1 MSREQRGPNEKLG
14 TVLALAGISNAGLA
28 RRVNDLGAQRGL
40 TLRYDKTSVARWV
53 SKGMVPQGAAPHLIA
68 AAIGAKLGRPVPL
81 HEIGLADADPA
92 PEVGLAFPRD
102 VAEAVRSATE
112 LYRLDLAGRRAGSGG
127 IWQSLAGSFS
137 VSAYATPASRWLIS
151 PADPSVERDA
161 NAARTAVLGPQGT
174 TEGARTGAGAHGAP
188 GRAAGSSDVE
198 TTTES
203 STTAP
208 AASSTEPS
216 PTPDTADGAAH
227 GTPDAGGYS
236 RVPAGPAETPG
247 SRRQSGPPAAAGA
260 RPAAGAQAADPPGP
274 GTPAPGSPR
283 TASIPTQPGPQ
294 NTSASGTAASASARA
309 VRSDRAA
316 KAAPAP
322 SAPPR
327 RGGGGASTGTGT
339 GTLAPPVTSDIS
351 PLRVGH
357 SDVAKLR
364 EAAQD
369 ARRWDSKYGGGDWR
383 SSMVPECLRVDAA
396 PLLLGSYSDEVGR
409 ALFGAA
415 AELTRLAGWMAFD
428 TGQQEAAQRYYIQA
442 LRLARAAADVPLG
455 GYVLASMSLQATY
468 RGFADEGV
476 DLAQAAVERN
486 RGLATARTMSF
497 FRLVEARAHAKANDA
512 PAAGAALKA
521 AEGWLERS
529 RDGDADPSWLGFYS
543 YDRFAADAA
552 ECHLDLKAPRQ
563 VRRFTE
569 QALSR
574 PTEEFVRSHGLR
586 LVVSAVAE
594 LESGNLD
601 AACAAGTRAVEVA
614 GRISSA
620 RTTEYVRDLLHRL
633 EPYGHEPRVAELRE
647 RARPLL
653 VAPA

>member
-53 SKGMVPQGAAPHLIA
+53 AKGMVPQGAAPHLIA

-102 VAEAVRSATE
+102 VNEAVRSATD
-112 LYRLDLAGRRAGSGG
+112 LYRLDLAGRRGGGG
-127 IWQSLAGSFS
+127 IWQSLAGSFA
-137 VSAYATPASRWLIS
+137 VSAYATPASRWLIT
-151 PADPSVERDA
+151 PADPSVARDPT
-161 NAARTAVLGPQGT
+161 AAQATILGS
-174 TEGARTGAGAHGAP
+174 EGAP
-188 GRAAGSSDVE
+188 GAQ
-198 TTTES
+198 
-203 STTAP
+203 
-208 AASSTEPS
+208 
-216 PTPDTADGAAH
+216 
-227 GTPDAGGYS
+227 GG
-236 RVPAGPAETPG
+236 VPV
-247 SRRQSGPPAAAGA
+247 
-260 RPAAGAQAADPPGP
+260 
-274 GTPAPGSPR
+274 
-283 TASIPTQPGPQ
+283 QPGP
-294 NTSASGTAASASARA
+294 NSSDPTGAA
-309 VRSDRAA
+309 DG
-316 KAAPAP
+316 P
-322 SAPPR
+322 
-327 RGGGGASTGTGT
+327 
-339 GTLAPPVTSDIS
+339 L
-351 PLRVGH
+351 LRVGH
-357 SDVAKLR
+357 SDVTKLR

-409 ALFGAA
+409 ALFGAS

-497 FRLVEARAHAKANDA
+497 FRLVEARAHAKAGDA
-512 PAAGAALKA
+512 PAAGAALRA
-521 AEGWLERS
+521 AESWLERS
-529 RDGDADPSWLGFYS
+529 RAGDSDPTWLGFYS

-552 ECHLDLKAPRQ
+552 ECYRDLKAPRQ

-569 QALSR
+569 QALSK
-574 PTEEFVRSHGLR
+574 PTDEFVRSHGLR

-633 EPYGHEPRVAELRE
+633 EPYGDEPRVAELRE

>member
-1 MSREQRGPNEKLG
+1 MSRESRGPNEKLG

-68 AAIGAKLGRPVPL
+68 AAIGSKLGRPVPL
-81 HEIGLADADPA
+81 HEIGLADADPT

-102 VAEAVRSATE
+102 VGAAVKSATD
-112 LYRLDLAGRRAGSGG
+112 LYRLDLAGRRGGGS
-127 IWQSLAGSFS
+127 IWQSLAGSFA
-137 VSAYATPASRWLIS
+137 VSAYATPASRWLIT
-151 PADPSVERDA
+151 PADSSV
-161 NAARTAVLGPQGT
+161 ARHIELL
-174 TEGARTGAGAHGAP
+174 EG
-188 GRAAGSSDVE
+188 V
-198 TTTES
+198 
-203 STTAP
+203 
-208 AASSTEPS
+208 
-216 PTPDTADGAAH
+216 
-227 GTPDAGGYS
+227 
-236 RVPAGPAETPG
+236 
-247 SRRQSGPPAAAGA
+247 
-260 RPAAGAQAADPPGP
+260 
-274 GTPAPGSPR
+274 
-283 TASIPTQPGPQ
+283 
-294 NTSASGTAASASARA
+294 
-309 VRSDRAA
+309 
-316 KAAPAP
+316 AP
-322 SAPPR
+322 SAADGSR
-327 RGGGGASTGTGT
+327 TEVTRTDAANGALTAVDSGPGNGHGSGADQEGAT
-339 GTLAPPVTSDIS
+339 A

-357 SDVAKLR
+357 TDVSKLR
-364 EAAQD
+364 EAAD
-369 ARRWDSKYGGGDWR
+369 EARRWDSKYGGGDWR

-396 PLLLGSYSDEVGR
+396 PLLLGAYTDEVGR
-409 ALFGAA
+409 SLFGAT

-476 DLAQAAVERN
+476 DLAQAALERN

-497 FRLVEARAHAKANDA
+497 FQLVEARAHAKANDA
-512 PAAGAALKA
+512 QACAAALAA
-521 AEGWLERS
+521 AESWLERS
-529 RDGDADPSWLGFYS
+529 REGDPDPSWLDFYS
-543 YDRFAADAA
+543 YDRLAADAA
-552 ECHLDLKAPRQ
+552 ECYRDLKAPRQ

-569 QALSR
+569 KALSQ
-574 PTEEFVRSHGLR
+574 PKEEFVRSHGLR

-633 EPYGHEPRVAELRE
+633 EPYGDEPRVAELRE

-653 VAPA
+653 MAPA

>member
-14 TVLALAGISNAGLA
+14 AVLALAGISNAGLA

-68 AAIGAKLGRPVPL
+68 AAIGQKLGRPVPL

-102 VAEAVRSATE
+102 VGEAVRAATD
-112 LYRLDLAGRRAGSGG
+112 LYRLDLAGRRAGGGG

-137 VSAYATPASRWLIS
+137 VSAYATPASRWLIT
-151 PADPSVERDA
+151 PADPSVEREA
-161 NAARTAVLGPQGT
+161 GRPGGGPG
-174 TEGARTGAGAHGAP
+174 
-188 GRAAGSSDVE
+188 
-198 TTTES
+198 
-203 STTAP
+203 
-208 AASSTEPS
+208 
-216 PTPDTADGAAH
+216 
-227 GTPDAGGYS
+227 
-236 RVPAGPAETPG
+236 PAG
-247 SRRQSGPPAAAGA
+247 
-260 RPAAGAQAADPPGP
+260 
-274 GTPAPGSPR
+274 
-283 TASIPTQPGPQ
+283 
-294 NTSASGTAASASARA
+294 
-309 VRSDRAA
+309 
-316 KAAPAP
+316 
-322 SAPPR
+322 
-327 RGGGGASTGTGT
+327 TGEHT
-339 GTLAPPVTSDIS
+339 
-351 PLRVGH
+351 RVGH

-364 EAAQD
+364 EAAED
-369 ARRWDSKYGGGDWR
+369 ARKWDSKYGGGDWR

-409 ALFGAA
+409 ALFGATS
-415 AELTRLAGWMAFD
+415 ELTRLAGWMAFD

-476 DLAQAAVERN
+476 DLAQAALERN

-497 FRLVEARAHAKANDA
+497 FRLVEARAHAKAGDGPA
-512 PAAGAALKA
+512 AAGALKS

-529 RDGDADPSWLGFYS
+529 REGDADPTWLGFYS
-543 YDRFAADAA
+543 YDRFCADAA
-552 ECHLDLKAPRQ
+552 ECYRDLRMPRE

-633 EPYGHEPRVAELRE
+633 EPYGHEPRVMELRE

>member
-68 AAIGAKLGRPVPL
+68 AAIGQKLGRPVPL

-102 VAEAVRSATE
+102 VGAAVKSATE
-112 LYRLDLAGRRAGSGG
+112 LYRLDLAGRRTGGG
-127 IWQSLAGSFS
+127 IWQSLAGSFA
-137 VSAYATPASRWLIS
+137 VSAYATPASRWLIT
-151 PADPSVERDA
+151 PADSSVARDA
-161 NAARTAVLGPQGT
+161 QPLESGGDNTPQ
-174 TEGARTGAGAHGAP
+174 
-188 GRAAGSSDVE
+188 
-198 TTTES
+198 
-203 STTAP
+203 
-208 AASSTEPS
+208 
-216 PTPDTADGAAH
+216 
-227 GTPDAGGYS
+227 
-236 RVPAGPAETPG
+236 
-247 SRRQSGPPAAAGA
+247 
-260 RPAAGAQAADPPGP
+260 
-274 GTPAPGSPR
+274 
-283 TASIPTQPGPQ
+283 
-294 NTSASGTAASASARA
+294 
-309 VRSDRAA
+309 
-316 KAAPAP
+316 K
-322 SAPPR
+322 
-327 RGGGGASTGTGT
+327 
-339 GTLAPPVTSDIS
+339 
-351 PLRVGH
+351 VGH
-357 SDVAKLR
+357 SDVQKLR
-364 EAAQD
+364 EAAED

-383 SSMVPECLRVDAA
+383 SSMVPECLRVEAA
-396 PLLLGSYSDEVGR
+396 PLLLGAYSDDVGR
-409 ALFGAA
+409 ALFGAS

-468 RGFADEGV
+468 RGFGDEGV
-476 DLAQAAVERN
+476 DLAQAALERN

-497 FRLVEARAHAKANDA
+497 FRLVEARAHARAGDA
-512 PAAGAALKA
+512 HAAGAALRA
-521 AEGWLERS
+521 AEGWLERA
-529 RDGDADPSWLGFYS
+529 RDGDHDPSWLGFYS

-552 ECHLDLKAPRQ
+552 ECYRDLKAPRQ

-569 QALSR
+569 QALSK

-601 AACAAGTRAVEVA
+601 AACEQGTRALEVA

-620 RTTEYVRDLLHRL
+620 RTTEYVKDLLHRL
-633 EPYGHEPRVAELRE
+633 EPYGDEPRVVELRE

-653 VAPA
+653 MAPA

>member
-14 TVLALAGISNAGLA
+14 AVLALAGISNAGLA

-68 AAIGAKLGRPVPL
+68 AAIGQKLGRPVPL

-102 VAEAVRSATE
+102 VGQAVRSATE

-127 IWQSLAGSFS
+127 IWQSLAGSFA
-137 VSAYATPASRWLIS
+137 VSAYATPASRWLIT
-151 PADPSVERDA
+151 PADSSVARDVNPS
-161 NAARTAVLGPQGT
+161 
-174 TEGARTGAGAHGAP
+174 EGSGAP
-188 GRAAGSSDVE
+188 L
-198 TTTES
+198 
-203 STTAP
+203 
-208 AASSTEPS
+208 
-216 PTPDTADGAAH
+216 
-227 GTPDAGGYS
+227 
-236 RVPAGPAETPG
+236 
-247 SRRQSGPPAAAGA
+247 
-260 RPAAGAQAADPPGP
+260 
-274 GTPAPGSPR
+274 
-283 TASIPTQPGPQ
+283 
-294 NTSASGTAASASARA
+294 
-309 VRSDRAA
+309 
-316 KAAPAP
+316 K
-322 SAPPR
+322 
-327 RGGGGASTGTGT
+327 
-339 GTLAPPVTSDIS
+339 
-351 PLRVGH
+351 VGH
-357 SDVAKLR
+357 SDVQKLR
-364 EAAQD
+364 EAAED

-383 SSMVPECLRVDAA
+383 SSMVPECLRVEAA
-396 PLLLGSYSDEVGR
+396 PLLLGAYSDEVGR
-409 ALFGAA
+409 ALFGAS

-468 RGFADEGV
+468 RGFGDEGV
-476 DLAQAAVERN
+476 DLAQAALERN

-497 FRLVEARAHAKANDA
+497 FRLVEARAHARAGDA
-512 PAAGAALKA
+512 QAAGGALKA
-521 AEGWLERS
+521 AEGWLERA
-529 RDGDADPSWLGFYS
+529 RDGDHDPSWLGFYS

-552 ECHLDLKAPRQ
+552 ECYRDLKAPRQ

-569 QALSR
+569 QALSK

-601 AACAAGTRAVEVA
+601 AACEQGVRAVEVA

-620 RTTEYVRDLLHRL
+620 RTTEYVKDLLHRL
-633 EPYGHEPRVAELRE
+633 EPYGDEPRVAELRE

-653 VAPA
+653 MAPA

>member
-14 TVLALAGISNAGLA
+14 AVLALAGISNAGLA

-68 AAIGAKLGRPVPL
+68 AAIGQKLGRPVPL

-102 VAEAVRSATE
+102 VGQAVRSATD

-127 IWQSLAGSFS
+127 IWQSLAGSFA
-137 VSAYATPASRWLIS
+137 VSAYATPASRWLIT
-151 PADPSVERDA
+151 PADSSV
-161 NAARTAVLGPQGT
+161 AREVNPADGS
-174 TEGARTGAGAHGAP
+174 GAP
-188 GRAAGSSDVE
+188 L
-198 TTTES
+198 
-203 STTAP
+203 
-208 AASSTEPS
+208 
-216 PTPDTADGAAH
+216 
-227 GTPDAGGYS
+227 
-236 RVPAGPAETPG
+236 
-247 SRRQSGPPAAAGA
+247 
-260 RPAAGAQAADPPGP
+260 
-274 GTPAPGSPR
+274 
-283 TASIPTQPGPQ
+283 
-294 NTSASGTAASASARA
+294 
-309 VRSDRAA
+309 
-316 KAAPAP
+316 K
-322 SAPPR
+322 
-327 RGGGGASTGTGT
+327 
-339 GTLAPPVTSDIS
+339 
-351 PLRVGH
+351 VGH
-357 SDVAKLR
+357 SDVRKLR
-364 EAAQD
+364 EAAED

-383 SSMVPECLRVDAA
+383 SSMVPECLRVEAA
-396 PLLLGSYSDEVGR
+396 PLLLGSYADDVGR
-409 ALFGAA
+409 SLFGAA

-468 RGFADEGV
+468 RGFGDEGV
-476 DLAQAAVERN
+476 DLAQAALERN
-486 RGLATARTMSF
+486 RGLATARTLSF
-497 FRLVEARAHAKANDA
+497 FRLVEARAHARAGDA
-512 PAAGAALKA
+512 QAAGAALKS
-521 AEGWLERS
+521 AESWLERS
-529 RDGDADPSWLGFYS
+529 RPGDSDPVWLGFYS

-552 ECHLDLKAPRQ
+552 ECYRDLKAPRQ

-601 AACAAGTRAVEVA
+601 AACEQGVRAVEVA

-620 RTTEYVRDLLHRL
+620 RTTEYVKDLLHRL
-633 EPYGHEPRVAELRE
+633 EPYGDEPRVVELRE

-653 VAPA
+653 MTTA

>member
-68 AAIGAKLGRPVPL
+68 AAIGQKLGRPVPL

-102 VAEAVRSATE
+102 VGEAVKSATE
-112 LYRLDLAGRRAGSGG
+112 LYRLDLAGRRAGGGG
-127 IWQSLAGSFS
+127 IWQSLAGSFA
-137 VSAYATPASRWLIS
+137 VSAYATPASRWLIT
-151 PADPSVERDA
+151 PADSSVERS
-161 NAARTAVLGPQGT
+161 VP
-174 TEGARTGAGAHGAP
+174 AGEAQ
-188 GRAAGSSDVE
+188 
-198 TTTES
+198 
-203 STTAP
+203 
-208 AASSTEPS
+208 
-216 PTPDTADGAAH
+216 DGAA
-227 GTPDAGGYS
+227 
-236 RVPAGPAETPG
+236 PA
-247 SRRQSGPPAAAGA
+247 
-260 RPAAGAQAADPPGP
+260 
-274 GTPAPGSPR
+274 
-283 TASIPTQPGPQ
+283 
-294 NTSASGTAASASARA
+294 
-309 VRSDRAA
+309 
-316 KAAPAP
+316 
-322 SAPPR
+322 
-327 RGGGGASTGTGT
+327 
-339 GTLAPPVTSDIS
+339 
-351 PLRVGH
+351 RVGH

-364 EAAQD
+364 EAAED

-396 PLLLGSYSDEVGR
+396 PLLLASYSDEVGR
-409 ALFGAA
+409 ALFGAT

-476 DLAQAAVERN
+476 DLAQAALERN

-497 FRLVEARAHAKANDA
+497 FRLVEARAHAKAGDA
-512 PAAGAALKA
+512 AAAGAALKA

-529 RDGDADPSWLGFYS
+529 REGDADPTWLGFYS
-543 YDRFAADAA
+543 YDRFCADAA
-552 ECHLDLKAPRQ
+552 ECYRDLKAPRQ

-574 PTEEFVRSHGLR
+574 PTEEYVRSHGLR

-633 EPYGHEPRVAELRE
+633 EAYGDEPRVVELRE

-653 VAPA
+653 MAPA

>member
-1 MSREQRGPNEKLG
+1 MSRELREPNEKLG
-14 TVLALAGISNAGLA
+14 AVLALAGISNAGLA

-102 VAEAVRSATE
+102 VGAAVRSATD
-112 LYRLDLAGRRAGSGG
+112 LYRLDLAGRRGGGG

-137 VSAYATPASRWLIS
+137 VAAYATPASRWLIS
-151 PADPSVERDA
+151 PADSSV
-161 NAARTAVLGPQGT
+161 AR
-174 TEGARTGAGAHGAP
+174 E
-188 GRAAGSSDVE
+188 
-198 TTTES
+198 
-203 STTAP
+203 
-208 AASSTEPS
+208 
-216 PTPDTADGAAH
+216 
-227 GTPDAGGYS
+227 
-236 RVPAGPAETPG
+236 PAGPAGTAGPASTAGPAHQRSTTAAPSPPG
-247 SRRQSGPPAAAGA
+247 T
-260 RPAAGAQAADPPGP
+260 GAQAPDTPARDLPSQQSTPPGAP
-274 GTPAPGSPR
+274 ATHGTPSHGAPAPAPGASPEGR
-283 TASIPTQPGPQ
+283 TTGPA
-294 NTSASGTAASASARA
+294 TGPMS
-309 VRSDRAA
+309 
-316 KAAPAP
+316 APAG
-322 SAPPR
+322 APTGPPTTVVPAQHGPETPR
-327 RGGGGASTGTGT
+327 EH
-339 GTLAPPVTSDIS
+339 VQ
-351 PLRVGH
+351 RVGH
-357 SDVAKLR
+357 SDVTKLR
-364 EAAQD
+364 EAAED

-409 ALFGAA
+409 ALFGAT

-468 RGFADEGV
+468 RDFPDEGV

-497 FRLVEARAHAKANDA
+497 FRLVEARAHAKAGDSA
-512 PAAGAALKA
+512 AAGAALRA

-529 RDGDADPSWLGFYS
+529 REGDPDPTWLGFYS

-552 ECHLDLKAPRQ
+552 ECYRDLKLPRQ

-574 PTEEFVRSHGLR
+574 PTEEYVRSHGLR

-633 EPYGHEPRVAELRE
+633 EPYGDEPRVAELRE

>member
-92 PEVGLAFPRD
+92 PEVGLAFPRA
-102 VAEAVRSATE
+102 VSEAVRSATE

-151 PADPSVERDA
+151 PADATVARDA
-161 NAARTAVLGPQGT
+161 TAAEAPAFDPQGARGAHSGAGAQSPPGKAAKSTETTTGAQPVSGAQPTSGAQPRPGVQTALTAQAARTALGTLGALGT
-174 TEGARTGAGAHGAP
+174 RQ
-188 GRAAGSSDVE
+188 
-198 TTTES
+198 
-203 STTAP
+203 AP
-208 AASSTEPS
+208 AI
-216 PTPDTADGAAH
+216 
-227 GTPDAGGYS
+227 
-236 RVPAGPAETPG
+236 PAQP
-247 SRRQSGPPAAAGA
+247 
-260 RPAAGAQAADPPGP
+260 RPE
-274 GTPAPGSPR
+274 
-283 TASIPTQPGPQ
+283 
-294 NTSASGTAASASARA
+294 AASASASA
-309 VRSDRAA
+309 SSTTSVTTSVTTPVTTPVT
-316 KAAPAP
+316 APVA
-322 SAPPR
+322 
-327 RGGGGASTGTGT
+327 TI
-339 GTLAPPVTSDIS
+339 TSDIS

-357 SDVAKLR
+357 SDVSKLR

-468 RGFADEGV
+468 RGFADEGI

-512 PAAGAALKA
+512 SAAGSALKA

-529 RDGDADPSWLGFYS
+529 RDADADPSWLGFYS

>member
-68 AAIGAKLGRPVPL
+68 AAIGQKLGRPVPL

-102 VAEAVRSATE
+102 VGQAVRSATE

-127 IWQSLAGSFS
+127 IWQSLAGSFA
-137 VSAYATPASRWLIS
+137 VSAYATPASRWLIT
-151 PADPSVERDA
+151 PADSSVARDP
-161 NAARTAVLGPQGT
+161 VPG
-174 TEGARTGAGAHGAP
+174 EESGAP
-188 GRAAGSSDVE
+188 
-198 TTTES
+198 
-203 STTAP
+203 
-208 AASSTEPS
+208 
-216 PTPDTADGAAH
+216 
-227 GTPDAGGYS
+227 
-236 RVPAGPAETPG
+236 
-247 SRRQSGPPAAAGA
+247 
-260 RPAAGAQAADPPGP
+260 
-274 GTPAPGSPR
+274 
-283 TASIPTQPGPQ
+283 I
-294 NTSASGTAASASARA
+294 
-309 VRSDRAA
+309 
-316 KAAPAP
+316 K
-322 SAPPR
+322 
-327 RGGGGASTGTGT
+327 
-339 GTLAPPVTSDIS
+339 
-351 PLRVGH
+351 VGH
-357 SDVAKLR
+357 SDVQKLR
-364 EAAQD
+364 EAAED

-383 SSMVPECLRVDAA
+383 SSMVPECLRVEAA

-468 RGFADEGV
+468 RGFGDEGV
-476 DLAQAAVERN
+476 DLAQAALERN

-497 FRLVEARAHAKANDA
+497 FRLVEARAHARAGDA
-512 PAAGAALKA
+512 QAAGAALKA
-521 AEGWLERS
+521 AEGWLERA
-529 RDGDADPSWLGFYS
+529 RDGDNDPSWLGFYS

-552 ECHLDLKAPRQ
+552 ECYRDLKAPRQ

-574 PTEEFVRSHGLR
+574 PGEEYVRSHGLR

-601 AACAAGTRAVEVA
+601 AACEQGVRAVEIA

-633 EPYGHEPRVAELRE
+633 EPYGDEPRVAELRE

-653 VAPA
+653 MAPV

>member
-68 AAIGAKLGRPVPL
+68 AAIGQKLGRPVPL

-102 VAEAVRSATE
+102 VGEAVRSATD
-112 LYRLDLAGRRAGSGG
+112 LYRLDLAGRRAGGG
-127 IWQSLAGSFS
+127 IWQSLAGSFA
-137 VSAYATPASRWLIS
+137 VSAYATPTSRWLIT
-151 PADPSVERDA
+151 PADPSVEREA
-161 NAARTAVLGPQGT
+161 PRPV
-174 TEGARTGAGAHGAP
+174 AGA
-188 GRAAGSSDVE
+188 
-198 TTTES
+198 
-203 STTAP
+203 
-208 AASSTEPS
+208 
-216 PTPDTADGAAH
+216 
-227 GTPDAGGYS
+227 
-236 RVPAGPAETPG
+236 
-247 SRRQSGPPAAAGA
+247 AAA
-260 RPAAGAQAADPPGP
+260 
-274 GTPAPGSPR
+274 
-283 TASIPTQPGPQ
+283 
-294 NTSASGTAASASARA
+294 
-309 VRSDRAA
+309 
-316 KAAPAP
+316 AAPEHA
-322 SAPPR
+322 
-327 RGGGGASTGTGT
+327 
-339 GTLAPPVTSDIS
+339 
-351 PLRVGH
+351 RVGH

-364 EAAQD
+364 EAAED

-409 ALFGAA
+409 ALFGAT

-476 DLAQAAVERN
+476 DLAQAALERN

-497 FRLVEARAHAKANDA
+497 FRLVEARAHAKAGDGVA
-512 PAAGAALKA
+512 AAGALKS

-529 RDGDADPSWLGFYS
+529 RTGDADPTWLGFYS
-543 YDRFAADAA
+543 YDRFCADAA
-552 ECHLDLKAPRQ
+552 ECYRDLKAPRE

-601 AACAAGTRAVEVA
+601 AACAAGTLAVEVA

-633 EPYGHEPRVAELRE
+633 EPYGDEPRVVELRE

-653 VAPA
+653 VSPA

>member
-68 AAIGAKLGRPVPL
+68 AAIGQKLGRPVPL

-92 PEVGLAFPRD
+92 PEVGLSFPRD
-102 VAEAVRSATE
+102 VGQAVRSATE

-127 IWQSLAGSFS
+127 IWQSLAGSFA
-137 VSAYATPASRWLIS
+137 VSAYATPASRWLIT
-151 PADPSVERDA
+151 PADSSVAREA
-161 NAARTAVLGPQGT
+161 NSA
-174 TEGARTGAGAHGAP
+174 
-188 GRAAGSSDVE
+188 
-198 TTTES
+198 ES
-203 STTAP
+203 S
-208 AASSTEPS
+208 
-216 PTPDTADGAAH
+216 
-227 GTPDAGGYS
+227 GTPL
-236 RVPAGPAETPG
+236 
-247 SRRQSGPPAAAGA
+247 
-260 RPAAGAQAADPPGP
+260 
-274 GTPAPGSPR
+274 
-283 TASIPTQPGPQ
+283 
-294 NTSASGTAASASARA
+294 
-309 VRSDRAA
+309 
-316 KAAPAP
+316 K
-322 SAPPR
+322 
-327 RGGGGASTGTGT
+327 
-339 GTLAPPVTSDIS
+339 
-351 PLRVGH
+351 VGH
-357 SDVAKLR
+357 SDVQKLR
-364 EAAQD
+364 EAAED

-383 SSMVPECLRVDAA
+383 SSMVPECLRVEAA

-409 ALFGAA
+409 ALFGAS

-468 RGFADEGV
+468 RGFGDEGV
-476 DLAQAAVERN
+476 DLAQAALERN

-497 FRLVEARAHAKANDA
+497 FRLVEARSHAKAGDA
-512 PAAGAALKA
+512 QAAGAALKA

-529 RDGDADPSWLGFYS
+529 REGDNDPSWLGFYG

-552 ECHLDLKAPRQ
+552 ECYRDLKAPRQ

-569 QALSR
+569 QALSK

-601 AACAAGTRAVEVA
+601 AACEQGVRAVEVA

-620 RTTEYVRDLLHRL
+620 RTTEYVKDLLHRL
-633 EPYGHEPRVAELRE
+633 EPYGDEPRVVELRE

-653 VAPA
+653 MAPA

>member
-14 TVLALAGISNAGLA
+14 AVLALAGISNAGLA

-68 AAIGAKLGRPVPL
+68 AAIGQKLGRPVPL

-102 VAEAVRSATE
+102 VGQAVRSATE
-112 LYRLDLAGRRAGSGG
+112 LYRLDLAGRRAGGG
-127 IWQSLAGSFS
+127 IWQSLAGSFA
-137 VSAYATPASRWLIS
+137 VSAYATPASRWLIT
-151 PADPSVERDA
+151 PADSSVARD
-161 NAARTAVLGPQGT
+161 V
-174 TEGARTGAGAHGAP
+174 
-188 GRAAGSSDVE
+188 
-198 TTTES
+198 
-203 STTAP
+203 
-208 AASSTEPS
+208 
-216 PTPDTADGAAH
+216 
-227 GTPDAGGYS
+227 
-236 RVPAGPAETPG
+236 GPAEG
-247 SRRQSGPPAAAGA
+247 SGA
-260 RPAAGAQAADPPGP
+260 
-274 GTPAPGSPR
+274 
-283 TASIPTQPGPQ
+283 
-294 NTSASGTAASASARA
+294 
-309 VRSDRAA
+309 
-316 KAAPAP
+316 
-322 SAPPR
+322 
-327 RGGGGASTGTGT
+327 
-339 GTLAPPVTSDIS
+339 
-351 PLRVGH
+351 PLKVGH
-357 SDVAKLR
+357 SDVQKLR
-364 EAAQD
+364 EAAED

-383 SSMVPECLRVDAA
+383 SSMVPECLRVEAA

-409 ALFGAA
+409 ALFGAS

-468 RGFADEGV
+468 RGFGDEGV
-476 DLAQAAVERN
+476 DLAQAALERN

-497 FRLVEARAHAKANDA
+497 FRLVEARAHARAGDA

-521 AEGWLERS
+521 AESWLERA
-529 RDGDADPSWLGFYS
+529 RPGDSDPSWLGFYS

-552 ECHLDLKAPRQ
+552 ECYRDLKAPRQ

-569 QALSR
+569 QALSK

-601 AACAAGTRAVEVA
+601 AACEQGVRAVEVA

-620 RTTEYVRDLLHRL
+620 RTTEYVKDLLHRL
-633 EPYGHEPRVAELRE
+633 EPYGDEPRVVELRDL
-647 RARPLL
+647 ARPLL
-653 VAPA
+653 VTPA

>member
-14 TVLALAGISNAGLA
+14 AVLALAGISNAGLA

-68 AAIGAKLGRPVPL
+68 AAIGQKLGRPVPL

-102 VAEAVRSATE
+102 VGQAVKSATE
-112 LYRLDLAGRRAGSGG
+112 LYRLDLAGRRNGSGG
-127 IWQSLAGSFS
+127 IWQSLAGSFA
-137 VSAYATPASRWLIS
+137 VSAYATPASRWLIT
-151 PADPSVERDA
+151 PADTSV
-161 NAARTAVLGPQGT
+161 AREAGT
-174 TEGARTGAGAHGAP
+174 SEGSGAP
-188 GRAAGSSDVE
+188 L
-198 TTTES
+198 
-203 STTAP
+203 
-208 AASSTEPS
+208 
-216 PTPDTADGAAH
+216 
-227 GTPDAGGYS
+227 
-236 RVPAGPAETPG
+236 
-247 SRRQSGPPAAAGA
+247 
-260 RPAAGAQAADPPGP
+260 
-274 GTPAPGSPR
+274 
-283 TASIPTQPGPQ
+283 
-294 NTSASGTAASASARA
+294 
-309 VRSDRAA
+309 
-316 KAAPAP
+316 K
-322 SAPPR
+322 
-327 RGGGGASTGTGT
+327 
-339 GTLAPPVTSDIS
+339 
-351 PLRVGH
+351 VGH
-357 SDVAKLR
+357 SDVQKLR
-364 EAAQD
+364 EAAED

-383 SSMVPECLRVDAA
+383 SSMVPECLRVEAA

-409 ALFGAA
+409 ALFGAS

-468 RGFADEGV
+468 RGFGDEGV
-476 DLAQAAVERN
+476 DLAQAALERN

-497 FRLVEARAHAKANDA
+497 FRLVEARAHARAGDA
-512 PAAGAALKA
+512 QAAGAALKA

-529 RDGDADPSWLGFYS
+529 REGDNDPSWLGFYS

-552 ECHLDLKAPRQ
+552 ECYRDLKAPRQ

-569 QALSR
+569 QALSK

-601 AACAAGTRAVEVA
+601 AACEQGVRAVEVA

-620 RTTEYVRDLLHRL
+620 RTTEYVKDLLHRL
-633 EPYGHEPRVAELRE
+633 EPYGDEPRVVELRE

-653 VAPA
+653 MAPA

>member
-102 VAEAVRSATE
+102 VGEAVRSATE
-112 LYRLDLAGRRAGSGG
+112 LYRLDLAGRRAGGGG

-151 PADPSVERDA
+151 PADASVARDSSAAEAAILGTQSAPAAQRAPSTPGAQRGA
-161 NAARTAVLGPQGT
+161 SAGAAPGVPS
-174 TEGARTGAGAHGAP
+174 TEGAPGAP
-188 GRAAGSSDVE
+188 G
-198 TTTES
+198 
-203 STTAP
+203 AP
-208 AASSTEPS
+208 ALP
-216 PTPDTADGAAH
+216 
-227 GTPDAGGYS
+227 
-236 RVPAGPAETPG
+236 V
-247 SRRQSGPPAAAGA
+247 
-260 RPAAGAQAADPPGP
+260 
-274 GTPAPGSPR
+274 
-283 TASIPTQPGPQ
+283 QPGPDSV
-294 NTSASGTAASASARA
+294 N
-309 VRSDRAA
+309 
-316 KAAPAP
+316 
-322 SAPPR
+322 
-327 RGGGGASTGTGT
+327 
-339 GTLAPPVTSDIS
+339 DIS

-357 SDVAKLR
+357 SDVTKLR

-497 FRLVEARAHAKANDA
+497 FRLVEARAHAKASDA

-521 AEGWLERS
+521 AESWLERA

-552 ECHLDLKAPRQ
+552 ECYRDLKAPRQ

-633 EPYGHEPRVAELRE
+633 EPYGDEPRVAELRE

>member
-14 TVLALAGISNAGLA
+14 AVLALAGISNAGLA

-68 AAIGAKLGRPVPL
+68 AAIGQKLGRPVPL

-102 VAEAVRSATE
+102 VGQAVRSATD

-127 IWQSLAGSFS
+127 IWQSLAGSFA
-137 VSAYATPASRWLIS
+137 VSAYATPASRWLIT
-151 PADPSVERDA
+151 PADSSVARDA
-161 NAARTAVLGPQGT
+161 SPSD
-174 TEGARTGAGAHGAP
+174 
-188 GRAAGSSDVE
+188 GSS
-198 TTTES
+198 
-203 STTAP
+203 AP
-208 AASSTEPS
+208 A
-216 PTPDTADGAAH
+216 
-227 GTPDAGGYS
+227 
-236 RVPAGPAETPG
+236 
-247 SRRQSGPPAAAGA
+247 
-260 RPAAGAQAADPPGP
+260 
-274 GTPAPGSPR
+274 
-283 TASIPTQPGPQ
+283 
-294 NTSASGTAASASARA
+294 
-309 VRSDRAA
+309 
-316 KAAPAP
+316 
-322 SAPPR
+322 
-327 RGGGGASTGTGT
+327 
-339 GTLAPPVTSDIS
+339 
-351 PLRVGH
+351 RVGH
-357 SDVAKLR
+357 SDVRKLR
-364 EAAQD
+364 EAAED

-383 SSMVPECLRVDAA
+383 SSMVPECLRVEAA

-409 ALFGAA
+409 ALFGAS

-468 RGFADEGV
+468 RGFGDEGV
-476 DLAQAAVERN
+476 DLAQAALERN

-497 FRLVEARAHAKANDA
+497 FRLVEARAHARASDA
-512 PAAGAALKA
+512 QAAGAALKA

-529 RDGDADPSWLGFYS
+529 REGDNDPTWLGFYS

-552 ECHLDLKAPRQ
+552 ECYRDLKAPRQ

-569 QALSR
+569 QALSK

-601 AACAAGTRAVEVA
+601 AACEQGVRAVEVA

-620 RTTEYVRDLLHRL
+620 RTTEYVKDLLHRL
-633 EPYGHEPRVAELRE
+633 EPYGDEPRVVELRE

-653 VAPA
+653 MAPA

>member
-14 TVLALAGISNAGLA
+14 AVLALAGISNAGLA

-68 AAIGAKLGRPVPL
+68 AAIGQKLGRPVPL

-102 VAEAVRSATE
+102 VGQAVKSATD

-127 IWQSLAGSFS
+127 IWQSLAGSFA
-137 VSAYATPASRWLIS
+137 VSAYATPASRWLIT
-151 PADPSVERDA
+151 PADSSVEREVA
-161 NAARTAVLGPQGT
+161 SA
-174 TEGARTGAGAHGAP
+174 EGAGAP
-188 GRAAGSSDVE
+188 
-198 TTTES
+198 
-203 STTAP
+203 
-208 AASSTEPS
+208 
-216 PTPDTADGAAH
+216 
-227 GTPDAGGYS
+227 
-236 RVPAGPAETPG
+236 
-247 SRRQSGPPAAAGA
+247 
-260 RPAAGAQAADPPGP
+260 
-274 GTPAPGSPR
+274 
-283 TASIPTQPGPQ
+283 I
-294 NTSASGTAASASARA
+294 
-309 VRSDRAA
+309 
-316 KAAPAP
+316 K
-322 SAPPR
+322 
-327 RGGGGASTGTGT
+327 
-339 GTLAPPVTSDIS
+339 
-351 PLRVGH
+351 VGH
-357 SDVAKLR
+357 SDVRKLR
-364 EAAQD
+364 EAAED

-383 SSMVPECLRVDAA
+383 SSMVPECLRVEAA

-409 ALFGAA
+409 ALFGAG

-468 RGFADEGV
+468 RGFGDEGV
-476 DLAQAAVERN
+476 DLAQAALERN

-497 FRLVEARAHAKANDA
+497 FRLVEARAHARAGDA
-512 PAAGAALKA
+512 QAAGAALKS

-529 RDGDADPSWLGFYS
+529 REGDNDPSWLGFYG

-552 ECHLDLKAPRQ
+552 ECYRDLKAPRQ

-569 QALSR
+569 QALSK

-601 AACAAGTRAVEVA
+601 AACEQGVRAVEVA

-620 RTTEYVRDLLHRL
+620 RTTEYVKDLLHRL
-633 EPYGHEPRVAELRE
+633 EPYGDEPRVVELRE

-653 VAPA
+653 MAPA

>member
-14 TVLALAGISNAGLA
+14 AVLALAGISNAGLA

-68 AAIGAKLGRPVPL
+68 AAIGQKLGRPVPL

-102 VAEAVRSATE
+102 VGQAVKSATE
-112 LYRLDLAGRRAGSGG
+112 LYRLDLAGRRAGTGG
-127 IWQSLAGSFS
+127 IWQSLAGSFA
-137 VSAYATPASRWLIS
+137 VSAYATPASRWLIT
-151 PADPSVERDA
+151 PADSSVAREVSPSESS
-161 NAARTAVLGPQGT
+161 
-174 TEGARTGAGAHGAP
+174 GAP
-188 GRAAGSSDVE
+188 L
-198 TTTES
+198 
-203 STTAP
+203 
-208 AASSTEPS
+208 
-216 PTPDTADGAAH
+216 
-227 GTPDAGGYS
+227 
-236 RVPAGPAETPG
+236 
-247 SRRQSGPPAAAGA
+247 
-260 RPAAGAQAADPPGP
+260 
-274 GTPAPGSPR
+274 
-283 TASIPTQPGPQ
+283 
-294 NTSASGTAASASARA
+294 
-309 VRSDRAA
+309 
-316 KAAPAP
+316 K
-322 SAPPR
+322 
-327 RGGGGASTGTGT
+327 
-339 GTLAPPVTSDIS
+339 
-351 PLRVGH
+351 VGH
-357 SDVAKLR
+357 SDVQKLR
-364 EAAQD
+364 EAAED

-383 SSMVPECLRVDAA
+383 SSMVPECLRVEAA

-409 ALFGAA
+409 ALFGAS

-468 RGFADEGV
+468 RGFGDEGV
-476 DLAQAAVERN
+476 DLAQAALERN

-497 FRLVEARAHAKANDA
+497 FRLVEARAHARASDA
-512 PAAGAALKA
+512 QAAGAALKA

-529 RDGDADPSWLGFYS
+529 RDGDNDPSWLGFYS
-543 YDRFAADAA
+543 YDRFCADAA
-552 ECHLDLKAPRQ
+552 ECYRDLKAPRQ

-569 QALSR
+569 QALSK

-601 AACAAGTRAVEVA
+601 AACEQGVRAVEVA

-620 RTTEYVRDLLHRL
+620 RTTEYVKDLLHRL
-633 EPYGHEPRVAELRE
+633 EPYGDEPRVVELRE

-653 VAPA
+653 MTPA

>member
-68 AAIGAKLGRPVPL
+68 AAIGQKLGRPVPL

-102 VAEAVRSATE
+102 VGQAVRSATE

-127 IWQSLAGSFS
+127 IWQSLAGSFA
-137 VSAYATPASRWLIS
+137 VSAYATPASRWLIT
-151 PADPSVERDA
+151 PADSSVAREA
-161 NAARTAVLGPQGT
+161 NSA
-174 TEGARTGAGAHGAP
+174 EGSGAP
-188 GRAAGSSDVE
+188 L
-198 TTTES
+198 
-203 STTAP
+203 
-208 AASSTEPS
+208 
-216 PTPDTADGAAH
+216 
-227 GTPDAGGYS
+227 
-236 RVPAGPAETPG
+236 
-247 SRRQSGPPAAAGA
+247 
-260 RPAAGAQAADPPGP
+260 
-274 GTPAPGSPR
+274 
-283 TASIPTQPGPQ
+283 
-294 NTSASGTAASASARA
+294 
-309 VRSDRAA
+309 
-316 KAAPAP
+316 K
-322 SAPPR
+322 
-327 RGGGGASTGTGT
+327 
-339 GTLAPPVTSDIS
+339 
-351 PLRVGH
+351 VGH
-357 SDVAKLR
+357 SDVQKLR
-364 EAAQD
+364 EAAED

-383 SSMVPECLRVDAA
+383 SSMVPECLRVEAA

-409 ALFGAA
+409 ALFGAS

-468 RGFADEGV
+468 RGFGDEGV
-476 DLAQAAVERN
+476 DLAQAALERN

-497 FRLVEARAHAKANDA
+497 FRLVEARSHAKAGDA
-512 PAAGAALKA
+512 QAAGAALKA

-529 RDGDADPSWLGFYS
+529 REGDNDPSWLGFYG

-552 ECHLDLKAPRQ
+552 ECYRDLKAPRQ

-569 QALSR
+569 QALSK

-601 AACAAGTRAVEVA
+601 AACEQGVRAVEVA

-620 RTTEYVRDLLHRL
+620 RTTEYVKDLLHRL
-633 EPYGHEPRVAELRE
+633 EPYGDEPRVVELRE

-653 VAPA
+653 MAPA

>member
-68 AAIGAKLGRPVPL
+68 AAIGQKLGRPVPL

-102 VAEAVRSATE
+102 VGEAVRSATE
-112 LYRLDLAGRRAGSGG
+112 LYRLDLAGRRAGGGG
-127 IWQSLAGSFS
+127 IWQSLAGSFA
-137 VSAYATPASRWLIS
+137 VSAYATPASRWLIT
-151 PADPSVERDA
+151 PADSSVERSVT
-161 NAARTAVLGPQGT
+161 AAP
-174 TEGARTGAGAHGAP
+174 
-188 GRAAGSSDVE
+188 
-198 TTTES
+198 
-203 STTAP
+203 
-208 AASSTEPS
+208 
-216 PTPDTADGAAH
+216 DGAADE
-227 GTPDAGGYS
+227 G
-236 RVPAGPAETPG
+236 
-247 SRRQSGPPAAAGA
+247 AA
-260 RPAAGAQAADPPGP
+260 
-274 GTPAPGSPR
+274 
-283 TASIPTQPGPQ
+283 
-294 NTSASGTAASASARA
+294 
-309 VRSDRAA
+309 V
-316 KAAPAP
+316 
-322 SAPPR
+322 
-327 RGGGGASTGTGT
+327 
-339 GTLAPPVTSDIS
+339 
-351 PLRVGH
+351 RVGH

-364 EAAQD
+364 EAAED

-409 ALFGAA
+409 ALFGAT

-476 DLAQAAVERN
+476 DLAQAALERN

-497 FRLVEARAHAKANDA
+497 FRLVEARAHAKAGDA
-512 PAAGAALKA
+512 AAAGAALRA

-529 RDGDADPSWLGFYS
+529 REGDTDPTWLGFYS
-543 YDRFAADAA
+543 YDRFCADAA
-552 ECHLDLKAPRQ
+552 ECYRDLKAPRQ

-574 PTEEFVRSHGLR
+574 PTEEYVRSHGLR
-586 LVVSAVAE
+586 LIVSAVAE

-633 EPYGHEPRVAELRE
+633 EPYGDEPRVAELRE

-653 VAPA
+653 MTPA

>member
-14 TVLALAGISNAGLA
+14 AVLALAGISNAGLA

-68 AAIGAKLGRPVPL
+68 AAIGQKLGRPVPL

-102 VAEAVRSATE
+102 VGQAVRSATE
-112 LYRLDLAGRRAGSGG
+112 LYRLDLAGRRTGGG
-127 IWQSLAGSFS
+127 IWQSLAGSFA
-137 VSAYATPASRWLIS
+137 VSAYATPASRWLIT
-151 PADPSVERDA
+151 PADSSV
-161 NAARTAVLGPQGT
+161 AREV
-174 TEGARTGAGAHGAP
+174 
-188 GRAAGSSDVE
+188 
-198 TTTES
+198 
-203 STTAP
+203 
-208 AASSTEPS
+208 
-216 PTPDTADGAAH
+216 
-227 GTPDAGGYS
+227 
-236 RVPAGPAETPG
+236 GPAEG
-247 SRRQSGPPAAAGA
+247 SV
-260 RPAAGAQAADPPGP
+260 
-274 GTPAPGSPR
+274 APL
-283 TASIPTQPGPQ
+283 
-294 NTSASGTAASASARA
+294 
-309 VRSDRAA
+309 
-316 KAAPAP
+316 K
-322 SAPPR
+322 
-327 RGGGGASTGTGT
+327 
-339 GTLAPPVTSDIS
+339 
-351 PLRVGH
+351 VGH
-357 SDVAKLR
+357 SDVQKLR
-364 EAAQD
+364 EAAED

-383 SSMVPECLRVDAA
+383 SSMVPECLRVEAA

-409 ALFGAA
+409 ALFGAS

-468 RGFADEGV
+468 RGFGDEGV
-476 DLAQAAVERN
+476 DLAQAALERN

-497 FRLVEARAHAKANDA
+497 FRLVEARAHARAGDA
-512 PAAGAALKA
+512 VAAGAALKA
-521 AEGWLERS
+521 AESWLERA
-529 RDGDADPSWLGFYS
+529 RPGDSDPTWLGFYS

-552 ECHLDLKAPRQ
+552 ECYRDLKAPRQ

-569 QALSR
+569 QALSK

-601 AACAAGTRAVEVA
+601 AACEQGVRAVEVA

-620 RTTEYVRDLLHRL
+620 RTTEYVKDLLHRL
-633 EPYGHEPRVAELRE
+633 EPYGDEPRVVELRE

-653 VAPA
+653 VTPA

>member
-1 MSREQRGPNEKLG
+1 MSRELREPNEKLG
-14 TVLALAGISNAGLA
+14 AVLALAGISNAGLA

-102 VAEAVRSATE
+102 VGAAVRSATD
-112 LYRLDLAGRRAGSGG
+112 LYRLDLAGRRGGGG

-137 VSAYATPASRWLIS
+137 VAAYATPASRWLIS
-151 PADPSVERDA
+151 PADSSVAREPAGSAGPVRPAHQPSAAAPSSAHDAPAHSAPTHDAPALGAPAQGAPAQGAPTRDA
-161 NAARTAVLGPQGT
+161 PTRDLPSSPAPKSPTPPTPGTPETDSRPSPEGRTTGP
-174 TEGARTGAGAHGAP
+174 ATGP
-188 GRAAGSSDVE
+188 M
-198 TTTES
+198 
-203 STTAP
+203 TAP
-208 AASSTEPS
+208 ADRTAGPPSTVVP
-216 PTPDTADGAAH
+216 AQH
-227 GTPDAGGYS
+227 GT
-236 RVPAGPAETPG
+236 ETL
-247 SRRQSGPPAAAGA
+247 RDHVQ
-260 RPAAGAQAADPPGP
+260 
-274 GTPAPGSPR
+274 
-283 TASIPTQPGPQ
+283 
-294 NTSASGTAASASARA
+294 
-309 VRSDRAA
+309 
-316 KAAPAP
+316 
-322 SAPPR
+322 
-327 RGGGGASTGTGT
+327 
-339 GTLAPPVTSDIS
+339 
-351 PLRVGH
+351 RVGH
-357 SDVAKLR
+357 SDVTKLR
-364 EAAQD
+364 EAAED

-396 PLLLGSYSDEVGR
+396 PLLLGSYTDEVGR
-409 ALFGAA
+409 ALFGAT

-468 RGFADEGV
+468 RDFPDEGV

-497 FRLVEARAHAKANDA
+497 FRLVEARAHAKAGDSA
-512 PAAGAALKA
+512 AAGAALRA

-529 RDGDADPSWLGFYS
+529 REGDPDPTWLGFYS

-552 ECHLDLKAPRQ
+552 ECYRDLKLPRQ

-574 PTEEFVRSHGLR
+574 PTEEYVRSHGLR

-633 EPYGHEPRVAELRE
+633 EPYGDEPRVAELRE

>member
-14 TVLALAGISNAGLA
+14 AVLALAGISNAGLA

-68 AAIGAKLGRPVPL
+68 AAIGQKLGRPVPL

-102 VAEAVRSATE
+102 VGQAVRSATE

-127 IWQSLAGSFS
+127 IWQSLAGSFA
-137 VSAYATPASRWLIS
+137 VSAYATPASRWLIT
-151 PADPSVERDA
+151 PADSSVAREA
-161 NAARTAVLGPQGT
+161 NAVD
-174 TEGARTGAGAHGAP
+174 GAGAAL
-188 GRAAGSSDVE
+188 
-198 TTTES
+198 
-203 STTAP
+203 
-208 AASSTEPS
+208 
-216 PTPDTADGAAH
+216 
-227 GTPDAGGYS
+227 
-236 RVPAGPAETPG
+236 
-247 SRRQSGPPAAAGA
+247 
-260 RPAAGAQAADPPGP
+260 
-274 GTPAPGSPR
+274 
-283 TASIPTQPGPQ
+283 
-294 NTSASGTAASASARA
+294 
-309 VRSDRAA
+309 
-316 KAAPAP
+316 K
-322 SAPPR
+322 
-327 RGGGGASTGTGT
+327 
-339 GTLAPPVTSDIS
+339 
-351 PLRVGH
+351 VGH
-357 SDVAKLR
+357 SDVQKLR
-364 EAAQD
+364 EAAED

-383 SSMVPECLRVDAA
+383 SSMVPECLRVEAA
-396 PLLLGSYSDEVGR
+396 PLLLGAYSDEVGR
-409 ALFGAA
+409 ALFGAS

-468 RGFADEGV
+468 RGFGDEGV

-497 FRLVEARAHAKANDA
+497 FRLVEARAHARAGDA
-512 PAAGAALKA
+512 QAAGAALKA
-521 AEGWLERS
+521 AEGWLERA
-529 RDGDADPSWLGFYS
+529 REGDNDPSWLGFYG

-552 ECHLDLKAPRQ
+552 ECYRDLKAPRQ

-569 QALSR
+569 QALSK

-601 AACAAGTRAVEVA
+601 AACEQGVRAVEVA

-620 RTTEYVRDLLHRL
+620 RTTEYVKDLLHRL
-633 EPYGHEPRVAELRE
+633 EPYGDEPRVVELRE

-653 VAPA
+653 MAPA

>member
-14 TVLALAGISNAGLA
+14 AVLALAGISNAGLA

-68 AAIGAKLGRPVPL
+68 AAIGQKLGRPVPL

-102 VAEAVRSATE
+102 VGQAVKSATE

-127 IWQSLAGSFS
+127 IWQSLAGSFA
-137 VSAYATPASRWLIS
+137 VSAYATPASRWLIT
-151 PADPSVERDA
+151 PADSSVAREVGPS
-161 NAARTAVLGPQGT
+161 
-174 TEGARTGAGAHGAP
+174 EGSGAP
-188 GRAAGSSDVE
+188 L
-198 TTTES
+198 
-203 STTAP
+203 
-208 AASSTEPS
+208 
-216 PTPDTADGAAH
+216 
-227 GTPDAGGYS
+227 
-236 RVPAGPAETPG
+236 
-247 SRRQSGPPAAAGA
+247 
-260 RPAAGAQAADPPGP
+260 
-274 GTPAPGSPR
+274 
-283 TASIPTQPGPQ
+283 
-294 NTSASGTAASASARA
+294 
-309 VRSDRAA
+309 
-316 KAAPAP
+316 K
-322 SAPPR
+322 
-327 RGGGGASTGTGT
+327 
-339 GTLAPPVTSDIS
+339 
-351 PLRVGH
+351 VGH
-357 SDVAKLR
+357 SDVQKLR
-364 EAAQD
+364 EAAED

-383 SSMVPECLRVDAA
+383 SSMVPECLRVEAA

-409 ALFGAA
+409 ALFGAS

-468 RGFADEGV
+468 RGFGDEGV
-476 DLAQAAVERN
+476 DLAQAALERN

-497 FRLVEARAHAKANDA
+497 FRLVEARAHARANDA
-512 PAAGAALKA
+512 PAAGGALKA
-521 AEGWLERS
+521 AESWLERA
-529 RDGDADPSWLGFYS
+529 RPGDHDPSWLGFYS

-552 ECHLDLKAPRQ
+552 ECYRDLKAPRQ

-569 QALSR
+569 QALSK

-601 AACAAGTRAVEVA
+601 AACEQGVRAVEVA

-620 RTTEYVRDLLHRL
+620 RTTEYVKDLLHRL
-633 EPYGHEPRVAELRE
+633 EPYGDEPRVVELRE

-653 VAPA
+653 MTPA

>member
-1 MSREQRGPNEKLG
+1 MSRELRGPNEKLG

-68 AAIGAKLGRPVPL
+68 AAIGQKLGRPVPL

-102 VAEAVRSATE
+102 VGQAVKSATE

-127 IWQSLAGSFS
+127 IWQSLAGSFA
-137 VSAYATPASRWLIS
+137 VSAYATPASRWLIT
-151 PADPSVERDA
+151 PADSSV
-161 NAARTAVLGPQGT
+161 AREVSPG
-174 TEGARTGAGAHGAP
+174 EG
-188 GRAAGSSDVE
+188 S
-198 TTTES
+198 
-203 STTAP
+203 
-208 AASSTEPS
+208 
-216 PTPDTADGAAH
+216 
-227 GTPDAGGYS
+227 
-236 RVPAGPAETPG
+236 
-247 SRRQSGPPAAAGA
+247 
-260 RPAAGAQAADPPGP
+260 
-274 GTPAPGSPR
+274 
-283 TASIPTQPGPQ
+283 
-294 NTSASGTAASASARA
+294 
-309 VRSDRAA
+309 
-316 KAAPAP
+316 AAPA
-322 SAPPR
+322 
-327 RGGGGASTGTGT
+327 
-339 GTLAPPVTSDIS
+339 
-351 PLRVGH
+351 RVGH
-357 SDVAKLR
+357 SDVRKLR
-364 EAAQD
+364 EAAED

-383 SSMVPECLRVDAA
+383 SSMVPECLRVEAA
-396 PLLLGSYSDEVGR
+396 PLLLGSYADDVGR
-409 ALFGAA
+409 SLFGAS

-468 RGFADEGV
+468 RGFGDEGV
-476 DLAQAAVERN
+476 DLAQAALERN

-497 FRLVEARAHAKANDA
+497 FRLVEARAHARAGDA
-512 PAAGAALKA
+512 PAAGTALKA

-529 RDGDADPSWLGFYS
+529 RPGDSDPVWLGFYS

-552 ECHLDLKAPRQ
+552 ECYRDLKAPRQ

-601 AACAAGTRAVEVA
+601 AACEQGVRAVEVA

-633 EPYGHEPRVAELRE
+633 EPYGDEPRVVELRE

-653 VAPA
+653 MTPA

>member
-14 TVLALAGISNAGLA
+14 AVLALAGISNAGLA

-68 AAIGAKLGRPVPL
+68 AAIGQKLGRPVPL

-102 VAEAVRSATE
+102 VAQAVRSATE
-112 LYRLDLAGRRAGSGG
+112 LYRLDFAGRRAGAGG
-127 IWQSLAGSFS
+127 IWQSLAGSFA
-137 VSAYATPASRWLIS
+137 VSAYATPASRWLIT
-151 PADPSVERDA
+151 PADSSVARD
-161 NAARTAVLGPQGT
+161 TDT
-174 TEGARTGAGAHGAP
+174 TEGSGAP
-188 GRAAGSSDVE
+188 
-198 TTTES
+198 
-203 STTAP
+203 
-208 AASSTEPS
+208 
-216 PTPDTADGAAH
+216 
-227 GTPDAGGYS
+227 
-236 RVPAGPAETPG
+236 
-247 SRRQSGPPAAAGA
+247 
-260 RPAAGAQAADPPGP
+260 
-274 GTPAPGSPR
+274 
-283 TASIPTQPGPQ
+283 I
-294 NTSASGTAASASARA
+294 
-309 VRSDRAA
+309 
-316 KAAPAP
+316 K
-322 SAPPR
+322 
-327 RGGGGASTGTGT
+327 
-339 GTLAPPVTSDIS
+339 
-351 PLRVGH
+351 VGH
-357 SDVAKLR
+357 SDVQKLR
-364 EAAQD
+364 EAAED

-383 SSMVPECLRVDAA
+383 SSMVPECLRVEAA

-409 ALFGAA
+409 ALFGAS

-468 RGFADEGV
+468 RGFGDEGV
-476 DLAQAAVERN
+476 DLAQAALERN

-497 FRLVEARAHAKANDA
+497 FRLVEARAHARAGDA
-512 PAAGAALKA
+512 QAAGTALKA

-529 RDGDADPSWLGFYS
+529 REGDNDPSWLGFYG

-552 ECHLDLKAPRQ
+552 ECYRDLKAPRQ

-569 QALSR
+569 QALSK

-601 AACAAGTRAVEVA
+601 AACEQGVRAVEVA

-620 RTTEYVRDLLHRL
+620 RTTEYVKDLLHRL
-633 EPYGHEPRVAELRE
+633 EPYGDEPRVVELRE

-653 VAPA
+653 MAPA

>member
-14 TVLALAGISNAGLA
+14 AVLALAGISNAGLA

-68 AAIGAKLGRPVPL
+68 AAIGQKLGRPVPL

-102 VAEAVRSATE
+102 VNQAVRSATD

-127 IWQSLAGSFS
+127 IWQSLAGSFA
-137 VSAYATPASRWLIS
+137 VSAYATPASRWLIT
-151 PADPSVERDA
+151 PADSSV
-161 NAARTAVLGPQGT
+161 AREVNPA
-174 TEGARTGAGAHGAP
+174 EDSGAP
-188 GRAAGSSDVE
+188 L
-198 TTTES
+198 
-203 STTAP
+203 
-208 AASSTEPS
+208 
-216 PTPDTADGAAH
+216 
-227 GTPDAGGYS
+227 
-236 RVPAGPAETPG
+236 
-247 SRRQSGPPAAAGA
+247 
-260 RPAAGAQAADPPGP
+260 
-274 GTPAPGSPR
+274 
-283 TASIPTQPGPQ
+283 
-294 NTSASGTAASASARA
+294 
-309 VRSDRAA
+309 
-316 KAAPAP
+316 K
-322 SAPPR
+322 
-327 RGGGGASTGTGT
+327 
-339 GTLAPPVTSDIS
+339 
-351 PLRVGH
+351 VGH
-357 SDVAKLR
+357 SDVQKLR
-364 EAAQD
+364 EAAED

-383 SSMVPECLRVDAA
+383 SSMVPECLRVEAA

-409 ALFGAA
+409 ALFGAS

-468 RGFADEGV
+468 RGFGDEGV
-476 DLAQAAVERN
+476 DLAQAALERN

-497 FRLVEARAHAKANDA
+497 FRLVEARAHARAGDA
-512 PAAGAALKA
+512 QAAGAALKA

-529 RDGDADPSWLGFYS
+529 RDGDNDPSWLGFYS

-552 ECHLDLKAPRQ
+552 ECYRDLKAPRQ

-569 QALSR
+569 QALSQ

-601 AACAAGTRAVEVA
+601 AACEQGVRAVEVA

-620 RTTEYVRDLLHRL
+620 RTTEYVKDLLHRL
-633 EPYGHEPRVAELRE
+633 EPYGDEPRVVELRE

>member
-68 AAIGAKLGRPVPL
+68 AAIGQKLGRPVPL

-102 VAEAVRSATE
+102 VGQAVRSATD

-127 IWQSLAGSFS
+127 IWQSLAGSFA
-137 VSAYATPASRWLIS
+137 VSAYATPASRWLIT
-151 PADPSVERDA
+151 PADSSVEREA
-161 NAARTAVLGPQGT
+161 NSA
-174 TEGARTGAGAHGAP
+174 EGA
-188 GRAAGSSDVE
+188 
-198 TTTES
+198 
-203 STTAP
+203 
-208 AASSTEPS
+208 
-216 PTPDTADGAAH
+216 
-227 GTPDAGGYS
+227 
-236 RVPAGPAETPG
+236 
-247 SRRQSGPPAAAGA
+247 
-260 RPAAGAQAADPPGP
+260 
-274 GTPAPGSPR
+274 
-283 TASIPTQPGPQ
+283 
-294 NTSASGTAASASARA
+294 
-309 VRSDRAA
+309 
-316 KAAPAP
+316 AAP
-322 SAPPR
+322 
-327 RGGGGASTGTGT
+327 
-339 GTLAPPVTSDIS
+339 IK
-351 PLRVGH
+351 VGH
-357 SDVAKLR
+357 SDVRKLR
-364 EAAQD
+364 EAAED

-383 SSMVPECLRVDAA
+383 SSMVPECLRVEAA

-409 ALFGAA
+409 ALFGAG

-468 RGFADEGV
+468 RGFGDEGV
-476 DLAQAAVERN
+476 DLAQAALERN

-497 FRLVEARAHAKANDA
+497 FRLVEARAHARAGDA
-512 PAAGAALKA
+512 HAAGAALKSS
-521 AEGWLERS
+521 EGWLERS
-529 RDGDADPSWLGFYS
+529 REGDSDPSWLGFYG

-552 ECHLDLKAPRQ
+552 ECYRDLKAPRQ

-569 QALSR
+569 QALSQ

-601 AACAAGTRAVEVA
+601 AACEQGVRAVEVA

-620 RTTEYVRDLLHRL
+620 RTTEYVKDLLHRL
-633 EPYGHEPRVAELRE
+633 EPYGDEPRVVELRE

-653 VAPA
+653 MAPA

>member
-14 TVLALAGISNAGLA
+14 AVLALAGISNAGLA

-68 AAIGAKLGRPVPL
+68 AAIGQKLGRPVPL

-102 VAEAVRSATE
+102 VGEAVRAATD
-112 LYRLDLAGRRAGSGG
+112 LYRLDLAGRRAGGGG

-137 VSAYATPASRWLIS
+137 VSAYATPASRWLIT
-151 PADPSVERDA
+151 PADPSVER
-161 NAARTAVLGPQGT
+161 
-174 TEGARTGAGAHGAP
+174 EAG
-188 GRAAGSSDVE
+188 R
-198 TTTES
+198 
-203 STTAP
+203 
-208 AASSTEPS
+208 
-216 PTPDTADGAAH
+216 H
-227 GTPDAGGYS
+227 GTGGGS
-236 RVPAGPAETPG
+236 GHGPAD
-247 SRRQSGPPAAAGA
+247 SGEH
-260 RPAAGAQAADPPGP
+260 
-274 GTPAPGSPR
+274 
-283 TASIPTQPGPQ
+283 
-294 NTSASGTAASASARA
+294 
-309 VRSDRAA
+309 V
-316 KAAPAP
+316 
-322 SAPPR
+322 
-327 RGGGGASTGTGT
+327 
-339 GTLAPPVTSDIS
+339 
-351 PLRVGH
+351 RVGH

-364 EAAQD
+364 EAAED
-369 ARRWDSKYGGGDWR
+369 ARKWDSKYGGGDWR

-409 ALFGAA
+409 ALFGATS
-415 AELTRLAGWMAFD
+415 ELTRLAGWMAFD

-476 DLAQAAVERN
+476 DLAQAALERN

-497 FRLVEARAHAKANDA
+497 FRLVEARAHAKAGDG
-512 PAAGAALKA
+512 PAAAAALKS

-529 RDGDADPSWLGFYS
+529 RDGDSDPTWLGFYS
-543 YDRFAADAA
+543 YDRFCADAA
-552 ECHLDLKAPRQ
+552 ECYRDLRMPRE

-633 EPYGHEPRVAELRE
+633 EPYGHEPRVMELRE

>member
-14 TVLALAGISNAGLA
+14 AVLALAGISNAGLA

-68 AAIGAKLGRPVPL
+68 AAIGQKLGRPVPL

-102 VAEAVRSATE
+102 VGQAVRSATD

-127 IWQSLAGSFS
+127 IWQSLAGSFA
-137 VSAYATPASRWLIS
+137 VSAYATPASRWLIT
-151 PADPSVERDA
+151 PADSSVARDA
-161 NAARTAVLGPQGT
+161 SPSD
-174 TEGARTGAGAHGAP
+174 
-188 GRAAGSSDVE
+188 GSS
-198 TTTES
+198 
-203 STTAP
+203 AP
-208 AASSTEPS
+208 A
-216 PTPDTADGAAH
+216 
-227 GTPDAGGYS
+227 
-236 RVPAGPAETPG
+236 
-247 SRRQSGPPAAAGA
+247 
-260 RPAAGAQAADPPGP
+260 
-274 GTPAPGSPR
+274 
-283 TASIPTQPGPQ
+283 
-294 NTSASGTAASASARA
+294 
-309 VRSDRAA
+309 
-316 KAAPAP
+316 
-322 SAPPR
+322 
-327 RGGGGASTGTGT
+327 
-339 GTLAPPVTSDIS
+339 
-351 PLRVGH
+351 RVGH
-357 SDVAKLR
+357 SDVRKLR
-364 EAAQD
+364 EAAED

-383 SSMVPECLRVDAA
+383 SSMVPECLRVEAA

-409 ALFGAA
+409 ALFGAS

-468 RGFADEGV
+468 RGFGDEGV
-476 DLAQAAVERN
+476 DLAQAALERN

-497 FRLVEARAHAKANDA
+497 FRLVEARAHARAGDA
-512 PAAGAALKA
+512 QAAGAALKA
-521 AEGWLERS
+521 AEGWLERA
-529 RDGDADPSWLGFYS
+529 RDGDPDPSWLGFYS

-552 ECHLDLKAPRQ
+552 ECYRDLKAPRQ

-569 QALSR
+569 QALSK

-601 AACAAGTRAVEVA
+601 AACEQGVRAVEVA

-620 RTTEYVRDLLHRL
+620 RTTEYVKDLLHRL
-633 EPYGHEPRVAELRE
+633 EPYGDEPRVVELRE

-653 VAPA
+653 MAAPA

>member
-68 AAIGAKLGRPVPL
+68 AAIGQKLGRPVPL

-102 VAEAVRSATE
+102 VGEAVRSATD
-112 LYRLDLAGRRAGSGG
+112 LYRLDLAGRRAGGG
-127 IWQSLAGSFS
+127 IWQSLAGSFA
-137 VSAYATPASRWLIS
+137 VSAYATPASRWLIT
-151 PADPSVERDA
+151 PADPSVEREA
-161 NAARTAVLGPQGT
+161 PRP
-174 TEGARTGAGAHGAP
+174 GA
-188 GRAAGSSDVE
+188 
-198 TTTES
+198 
-203 STTAP
+203 
-208 AASSTEPS
+208 
-216 PTPDTADGAAH
+216 
-227 GTPDAGGYS
+227 
-236 RVPAGPAETPG
+236 
-247 SRRQSGPPAAAGA
+247 
-260 RPAAGAQAADPPGP
+260 
-274 GTPAPGSPR
+274 
-283 TASIPTQPGPQ
+283 
-294 NTSASGTAASASARA
+294 
-309 VRSDRAA
+309 
-316 KAAPAP
+316 
-322 SAPPR
+322 
-327 RGGGGASTGTGT
+327 GTGT
-339 GTLAPPVTSDIS
+339 AVAAAEHA
-351 PLRVGH
+351 RVGH

-364 EAAQD
+364 EAAED

-409 ALFGAA
+409 NLFGAT

-476 DLAQAAVERN
+476 DLAQAALERN

-497 FRLVEARAHAKANDA
+497 FRLVEARAHAKAGDG
-512 PAAGAALKA
+512 AAAAAALKS

-529 RDGDADPSWLGFYS
+529 REGDSDPTWLGFYS
-543 YDRFAADAA
+543 YDRFCADAA
-552 ECHLDLKAPRQ
+552 ECYRDLRMPRE

-633 EPYGHEPRVAELRE
+633 EPYGDEPRVMELRE

-653 VAPA
+653 VTPA

>member
-1 MSREQRGPNEKLG
+1 MSRELREPNEKLG

-92 PEVGLAFPRD
+92 PEVGLGFPRD
-102 VAEAVRSATE
+102 VAGAVRSATD
-112 LYRLDLAGRRAGSGG
+112 LYRLDLAGRRGGGG

-137 VSAYATPASRWLIS
+137 VAAYATPASRWLIS
-151 PADPSVERDA
+151 PADSSVARE
-161 NAARTAVLGPQGT
+161 AAPLR
-174 TEGARTGAGAHGAP
+174 
-188 GRAAGSSDVE
+188 
-198 TTTES
+198 
-203 STTAP
+203 
-208 AASSTEPS
+208 
-216 PTPDTADGAAH
+216 
-227 GTPDAGGYS
+227 
-236 RVPAGPAETPG
+236 
-247 SRRQSGPPAAAGA
+247 
-260 RPAAGAQAADPPGP
+260 PPGP
-274 GTPAPGSPR
+274 GNGVGTRPG
-283 TASIPTQPGPQ
+283 
-294 NTSASGTAASASARA
+294 
-309 VRSDRAA
+309 
-316 KAAPAP
+316 
-322 SAPPR
+322 
-327 RGGGGASTGTGT
+327 TGTGT
-339 GTLAPPVTSDIS
+339 GPHAPAAGAIGASGFPGASGGGAQPAARPAHSALS
-351 PLRVGH
+351 PYPAPSAQPTEPLPLDATAQRVGH

-364 EAAQD
+364 EAAED

-409 ALFGAA
+409 ALFGAT

-468 RGFADEGV
+468 RDFPDEGV
-476 DLAQAAVERN
+476 DLAQAAAERN

-497 FRLVEARAHAKANDA
+497 FRLVEARAHAKAGDSQ
-512 PAAGAALKA
+512 AAGAALRA
-521 AEGWLERS
+521 AESWLERS
-529 RDGDADPSWLGFYS
+529 RDGDCDPTWLGFYS

-552 ECHLDLKAPRQ
+552 ECYRDLKLPRQ

-574 PTEEFVRSHGLR
+574 PTEEYVRSHGLR

-601 AACAAGTRAVEVA
+601 AACAQGTRAVEVA

-633 EPYGHEPRVAELRE
+633 EPYGDEPRVAELRE

-653 VAPA
+653 VTPA